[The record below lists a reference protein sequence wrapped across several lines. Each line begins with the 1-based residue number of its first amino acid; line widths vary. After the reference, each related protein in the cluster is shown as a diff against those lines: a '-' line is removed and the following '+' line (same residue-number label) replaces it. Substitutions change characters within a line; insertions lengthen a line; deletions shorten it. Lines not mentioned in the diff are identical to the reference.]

1 MMSMKRVAVG
11 GRHNRVM
18 QGNRPSRSG
27 EHRLLAASIMGLV
40 AALAVGLSDPAHAAK
55 SGIEKNK
62 AAQVPVGT
70 VRADDG
76 AEQLRRLDIMLM
88 VTSLRCRRTADD
100 FQADYGDFTQE
111 HLGDLNEA
119 ARALQA
125 GFVGRY
131 GEQGATRALD
141 KISVVMANQYGAGH
155 PWLNCHELKQI
166 TRGLARSHGRAA
178 LADAAAEVLADR
190 RPRTVLA
197 LALK

>member
-1 MMSMKRVAVG
+1 MSMKRVAVG
-11 GRHNRVM
+11 GRHNR
-18 QGNRPSRSG
+18 GTLGHRTSRGG
-27 EHRLLAASIMGLV
+27 ERRLLAGSIMGLV

-55 SGIEKNK
+55 PGIEKNK
-62 AAQVPVGT
+62 AGPVPAATAG
-70 VRADDG
+70 AGDG

-111 HLGDLNEA
+111 HLADLNDA

-131 GEQGATRALD
+131 GDRGATRALD
-141 KISVVMANQYGAGH
+141 KISAVMANQYGAGH

-166 TRGLARSHGRAA
+166 TRGLAHSHGRGA
-178 LADAAAEVLADR
+178 LVDAAQEVLADQ
-190 RPRTVLA
+190 RPRTVVA

>member
-1 MMSMKRVAVG
+1 MSMKRVAVG
-11 GRHNRVM
+11 GRHNRVV
-18 QGNRPSRSG
+18 QGRAGRVG
-27 EHRLLAASIMGLV
+27 EHRLLAASILGLV

-55 SGIEKNK
+55 PGIEKIK
-62 AAQVPVGT
+62 VARAATNAAATGDT
-70 VRADDG
+70 

-111 HLGDLNEA
+111 HLDDLNDA
-119 ARALQA
+119 ARSLQA

-141 KISVVMANQYGAGH
+141 KISVMMANQYGGGH

-166 TRGLARSHGRAA
+166 AQGLARSHGRAA
-178 LADAAAEVLADR
+178 LVDAAQEVLADQ

-197 LALK
+197 LAVK